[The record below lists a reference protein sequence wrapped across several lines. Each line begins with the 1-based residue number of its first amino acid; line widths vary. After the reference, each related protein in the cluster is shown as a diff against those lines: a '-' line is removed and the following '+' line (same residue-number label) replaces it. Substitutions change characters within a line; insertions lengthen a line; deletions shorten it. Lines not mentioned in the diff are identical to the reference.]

1 MCGPGFGSGFL
12 YGEIDGVVRKNMYF
26 VGRKAVALTW
36 HNSMIWQCAVSPHH
50 GIMASV
56 ASNGT
61 AMVKPFAHNDIVY
74 TQSHRVSI

>member
-1 MCGPGFGSGFL
+1 
-12 YGEIDGVVRKNMYF
+12 MYLT
-26 VGRKAVALTW
+26 GRKAVALTW